1 MKDSAGLS
9 ELQAQIRAL
18 RQQLATLEQQQELML
33 YTLSGTIYGTPV
45 HDGAGLY
52 GHATG
57 RRKRSHDPAS
67 TQQY

>member
-33 YTLSGTIYGTPV
+33 YTLSHDLRTPG
-45 HDGAGLY
+45 HDGAGPLRTCY
-52 GHATG
+52 WPT
-57 RRKRSHDPAS
+57 
-67 TQQY
+67 